1 MQYAPERVRLR
12 LGRSVNEKRS
22 HRQHSTL
29 RDQSVSWLYLC
40 RKLMNSI
47 ITQDAFRMRPRQ
59 DPQGSIVGGG
69 VVEMNAKCQD
79 LAKHT
84 RWGVRI
90 YHAVLYR
97 PRPPT
102 RRVVAI
108 PKRQGGIL
116 MPHHKPVGLG
126 RLVKQ
131 RGAEWS
137 RLSTKNLS
145 RYVEQARLTSQ
156 SGNGRV
162 SQRVAHA
169 SLAAPQRRLIEVIN
183 QPLRFMRQEDF
194 RRTPNPCS
202 SIIFSVFIGRLCP
215 YVREAIPQ
223 F

>member
-1 MQYAPERVRLR
+1 
-12 LGRSVNEKRS
+12 
-22 HRQHSTL
+22 
-29 RDQSVSWLYLC
+29 
-40 RKLMNSI
+40 MNSI
-47 ITQDAFRMRPRQ
+47 ITQDALRVRPRQ
-59 DPQGSIVGGG
+59 DPQRSIVGSG

-97 PRPPT
+97 PRSPT

-116 MPHHKPVGLG
+116 MPHDKPVGLG

-131 RGAEWS
+131 RCAEWS

-145 RYVEQARLTSQ
+145 RYVEQARLPSQ

-169 SLAAPQRRLIEVIN
+169 SFAALQRRLIEVIN
-183 QPLRFMRQEDF
+183 QPPRFVRQEDF
-194 RRTPNPCS
+194 RENS
-202 SIIFSVFIGRLCP
+202 KSVFLDNIQRIHRVRLSG